1 VRIAALYDI
10 HGNLPAL
17 EAVLA
22 EIAREDVN
30 AVVVGGDVAAGPMPS
45 QTIERLVSSSLPTHF
60 VCGNADRE
68 VVDAFDEGRT
78 DPAVEAAAPGRAA
91 AFAAAR
97 LQAEQRDVLAAFEV
111 RVSLEVQGLGQ
122 VMFCHGSPRSDIE
135 IVTAVTQDS
144 RLETILEGVQEPLVV
159 LGHTHRQFDRR
170 VGRWRVVNA
179 GSVGSPYEG
188 RPGAFWALVGP
199 EVELRRTEYDIQ
211 QAAAKL
217 RETAYPDVDEM
228 IRESLTE
235 PVDAEEVSRF
245 FEQLATR
252 EAP

>member
-1 VRIAALYDI
+1 MRIAALYDI

-45 QTIERLVSSSLPTHF
+45 QTIERLVSLSLPTHF

-211 QAAAKL
+211 QAAAQL